1 MILTRGAVPFARQA
15 IVIDPTFWIGHFLLA
30 QTAERLQEDELAL
43 EELAQA
49 ERLSGGNSKA
59 LGLRGYLFA
68 TCGRRDE
75 AREILRTLEALA
87 AARYVPPCAAA
98 LVHAGLAEA
107 DAALEALE
115 RAFAARDVHLAY
127 LPQDPKWQCLRGDP
141 RFAALVARCGF

>member
-107 DAALEALE
+107 DAAFAALE